1 MAGQQE
7 SKMPSGTN
15 VVLFDNYMNETR
27 KNNIPIFEILN
38 KNRGE
43 LIPITISFNTSR
55 RSRR

>member
-43 LIPITISFNTSR
+43 LIPITISFNTSH
-55 RSRR
+55 